1 MTFLTH
7 EFETVKHDMLHAVKM
22 GYLAIEIRIV
32 VFFSNEVFKTKQ
44 TKAYAAHFL
53 DSTSHID

>member
-1 MTFLTH
+1 MGIRDSQTY
-7 EFETVKHDMLHAVKM
+7 DMLHAVKM

-32 VFFSNEVFKTKQ
+32 DFFSNEVFKTKQ
-44 TKAYAAHFL
+44 TKAYTAHFL